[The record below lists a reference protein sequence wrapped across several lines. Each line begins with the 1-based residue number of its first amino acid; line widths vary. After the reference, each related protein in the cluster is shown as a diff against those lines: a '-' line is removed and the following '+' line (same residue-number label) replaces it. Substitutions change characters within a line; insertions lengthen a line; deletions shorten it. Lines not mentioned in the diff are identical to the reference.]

1 MRHHRPVYLEH
12 RDGGTDGTYRP
23 AMAKSMGV
31 SPYPFAMMVAMAASA
46 AFMTPVSSPVNTLV
60 LGPGN
65 YRFSDFVKLGVP
77 FTVLVMV
84 VCVVLIPVLFP
95 F

>member
-1 MRHHRPVYLEH
+1 MI
-12 RDGGTDGTYRP
+12 
-23 AMAKSMGV
+23 
-31 SPYPFAMMVAMAASA
+31 VAMAASA

-65 YRFSDFVKLGVP
+65 YKFSDFVKIGVP

-84 VCVVLIPVLFP
+84 VCVILIPVLFP

>member
-1 MRHHRPVYLEH
+1 
-12 RDGGTDGTYRP
+12 
-23 AMAKSMGV
+23 
-31 SPYPFAMMVAMAASA
+31 MMVAMAASA

-65 YRFSDFVKLGVP
+65 YRFSDFVKIGVP
-77 FTVLVMV
+77 FTLIVMV
-84 VCVVLIPVLFP
+84 VCVILIPLLFP

>member
-1 MRHHRPVYLEH
+1 M
-12 RDGGTDGTYRP
+12 TI
-23 AMAKSMGV
+23 AI
-31 SPYPFAMMVAMAASA
+31 AASA

-65 YRFSDFVKLGVP
+65 YRFVDFVRIGVP
-77 FTVLVMV
+77 FTLLVMV
-84 VCVVLIPVLFP
+84 VSVITIPWFFP

>member
-1 MRHHRPVYLEH
+1 
-12 RDGGTDGTYRP
+12 
-23 AMAKSMGV
+23 
-31 SPYPFAMMVAMAASA
+31 AASA

-65 YRFSDFVKLGVP
+65 YSFSDFVKLGVP
-77 FTVLVMV
+77 FTLIVMA
-84 VCVVLIPVLFP
+84 VCIVMIPMLFP

>member
-1 MRHHRPVYLEH
+1 
-12 RDGGTDGTYRP
+12 
-23 AMAKSMGV
+23 
-31 SPYPFAMMVAMAASA
+31 MVAMAASA

-77 FTVLVMV
+77 FTVLVML

>member
-1 MRHHRPVYLEH
+1 
-12 RDGGTDGTYRP
+12 
-23 AMAKSMGV
+23 MAQIALGADKTMGV
-31 SPYPFAMMVAMAASA
+31 SPYPFAMVVAMAASA

-77 FTVLVMV
+77 FTIIVMV
-84 VCVVLIPVLFP
+84 VCVVMIPMLFP

>member
-1 MRHHRPVYLEH
+1 MPVWYSNTATAVLMA
-12 RDGGTDGTYRP
+12 P
-23 AMAKSMGV
+23 IALAMAKSMGV

-65 YRFSDFVKLGVP
+65 YKFSDFVKLGVP